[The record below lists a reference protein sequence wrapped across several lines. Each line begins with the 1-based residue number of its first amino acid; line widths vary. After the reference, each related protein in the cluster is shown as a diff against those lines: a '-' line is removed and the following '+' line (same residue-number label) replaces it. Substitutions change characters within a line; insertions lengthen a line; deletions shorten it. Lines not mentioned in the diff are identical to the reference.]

1 MALCETGFV
10 CESGGCETFGG
21 SEIVS
26 YITDELDNID
36 RYNSRYKIE
45 EQIRRDAFENSGGE
59 LCSG

>member
-1 MALCETGFV
+1 M